1 MREVVQYTMYVGLGL
16 CLACLA
22 ASLIVHF
29 LFERSWQRR
38 VERDAESVLA
48 SARYKDAVRDDSM
61 SPRQWQELRLLVE
74 EMQIV
79 GEETG
84 RPQPYKN
91 VA

>member
-1 MREVVQYTMYVGLGL
+1 METVTQYTIYVGLGL

-22 ASLIVHF
+22 ASLAVHF
-29 LFERSWQRR
+29 LFERRWQQR
-38 VERDAESVLA
+38 VEQDAESVLA
-48 SARYKDAVRDDSM
+48 DGRYKEPVRDDSI
-61 SPRQWQELRLLVE
+61 SPRQWQELRLRVE

-79 GEETG
+79 GEESG